1 MTSDMSQA
9 ETAMLQMIGDR
20 LSSLEQR
27 ITQSDQASS
36 TSLAKMHQ
44 GLEALGRT
52 CLTIDLRVQ
61 AAEKAL
67 ALASPT
73 LQEVVDTELKVK
85 TAGAIGWG
93 LGKVGVL
100 LIGAVAF
107 LYTFWDRVDAVMRA
121 LFHAPK

>member
-9 ETAMLQMIGDR
+9 EIAMLQMIGDR

-36 TSLAKMHQ
+36 TSRAKMHQ
-44 GLEALGRT
+44 ELEALGRT

-73 LQEVVDTELKVK
+73 LQEVMDTKIKVK
-85 TAGAIGWG
+85 TAGAVGWG
-93 LGKVGVL
+93 LWKIGL
-100 LIGAVAF
+100 MLIGAVAF

>member
-1 MTSDMSQA
+1 MSQA
-9 ETAMLQMIGDR
+9 EIAMMHVIGDR

-27 ITQSDQASS
+27 ISQSDQASS
-36 TSLAKMHQ
+36 TSRAKIHQ
-44 GLEALGRT
+44 ELESLGRT
-52 CLTIDLRVQ
+52 CLAIDLRVQ

-73 LQEVVDTELKVK
+73 LQEVVDTKLKVK
-85 TAGAIGWG
+85 AGGIVAWG
-93 LGKVGVL
+93 LWKVGVL